1 MNTKNDNE
9 TPRDTREA
17 RTHPPAPESGD
28 ADAAA
33 PPKEGSDFRETPER
47 GYGWG
52 V

>member
-9 TPRDTREA
+9 KPKETREA
-17 RTHPPAPESGD
+17 WTNPPGADSGD
-28 ADAAA
+28 TEAA

>member
-1 MNTKNDNE
+1 MNNKSENE
-9 TPRDTREA
+9 NKKEAQKARTNPPGREA
-17 RTHPPAPESGD
+17 RD
-28 ADAAA
+28 AETA